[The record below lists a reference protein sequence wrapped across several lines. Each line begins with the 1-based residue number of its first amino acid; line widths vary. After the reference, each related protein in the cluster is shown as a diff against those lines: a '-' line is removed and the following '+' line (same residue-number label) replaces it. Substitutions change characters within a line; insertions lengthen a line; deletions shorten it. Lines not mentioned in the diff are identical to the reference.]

1 MNVDIVVVSA
11 KHQMNTCVM
20 VTLVILTIYME
31 RKITM
36 SKYYIVSVAKTI
48 AADSEEQALEDAKQ
62 EFIEMLQREEADWSV
77 EEYED
82 E

>member
-1 MNVDIVVVSA
+1 
-11 KHQMNTCVM
+11 
-20 VTLVILTIYME
+20 
-31 RKITM
+31 M

-62 EFIEMLQREEADWSV
+62 EIIDDIISSQEADWSV

-82 E
+82 FTNEKK

>member
-1 MNVDIVVVSA
+1 
-11 KHQMNTCVM
+11 
-20 VTLVILTIYME
+20 
-31 RKITM
+31 M

-48 AADSEEQALEDAKQ
+48 AADLEEQALEDAEQ
-62 EFIEMLQREEADWSV
+62 EFIEMLQTGEADWSV

>member
-1 MNVDIVVVSA
+1 
-11 KHQMNTCVM
+11 
-20 VTLVILTIYME
+20 
-31 RKITM
+31 M

-77 EEYED
+77 EEYYEC
-82 E
+82 EGE

>member
-1 MNVDIVVVSA
+1 
-11 KHQMNTCVM
+11 
-20 VTLVILTIYME
+20 
-31 RKITM
+31 M
-36 SKYYIVSVAKTI
+36 SKYYIVSVASLKTI

>member
-1 MNVDIVVVSA
+1 MIKV
-11 KHQMNTCVM
+11 
-20 VTLVILTIYME
+20 
-31 RKITM
+31 
-36 SKYYIVSVAKTI
+36 SKYEF
-48 AADSEEQALEDAKQ
+48 DSEEQALEDAKQ

>member
-1 MNVDIVVVSA
+1 IPSINLKWRLPSIAQLLIWRIV
-11 KHQMNTCVM
+11 
-20 VTLVILTIYME
+20 
-31 RKITM
+31 M
-36 SKYYIVSVAKTI
+36 SKYYVISVDSMKTI

-62 EFIEMLQREEADWSV
+62 EFIEMLQRDEVDWYV